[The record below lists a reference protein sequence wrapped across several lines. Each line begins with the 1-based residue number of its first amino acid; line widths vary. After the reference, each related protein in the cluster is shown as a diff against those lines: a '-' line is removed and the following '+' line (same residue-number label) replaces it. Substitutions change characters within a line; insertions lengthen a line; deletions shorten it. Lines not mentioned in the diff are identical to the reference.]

1 MADELVVIGRGKMI
15 DNGPVDGFVKSSL
28 QTAVLVRSPAADMFG
43 RSCAAKRRGRVAA
56 DGALVVS
63 GADAGRRRLA
73 HREGIVLHELAMQ
86 SASLEQAFMSATG
99 EAEEFVAHE
108 FATSVTAPADEVAPE
123 VASGADGQRGGAG

>member
-1 MADELVVIGRGKMI
+1 
-15 DNGPVDGFVKSSL
+15 
-28 QTAVLVRSPAADMFG
+28 MFG
-43 RSCAAKRRGRVAA
+43 EILRREGAEVESLP

-63 GADAGRRRLA
+63 GADAPAVGELA

-123 VASGADGQRGGAG
+123 VASGADGQRGGGG